1 MGGAR
6 EAKGGWSRLIRVPLH
21 QLLLGP
27 LAVRRV
33 GIPVALAGGG
43 SVLIFAELC
52 ALLSDLDGIR
62 MTMDWMG
69 TSAHKPCMK
78 CSKTW
83 MKGFPCLPGHVDISC
98 SDQSKFTP
106 MTDEVLHGTIDFLL
120 GAAVRFENG
129 EMTQAKFTELQ
140 QGFGFRPNPLGL
152 LADEALRRVIN
163 FSKLVRTDWV
173 HNELQSGVF
182 QADVQGF
189 TQACATVGLTFNV
202 WEQILKSDWCFPR
215 ARECKASNL
224 HSLFNRWGLEH
235 SEEKHKFKCKASDL
249 LGLFAVMRHVCEVR
263 FAGTHDLEIKS

>member
-33 GIPVALAGGG
+33 GISVALAGGG

-69 TSAHKPCMK
+69 ANAHKPCMK

-106 MTDEVLHGTIDFLL
+106 MTEEVLHGTIDFLL

-129 EMTQAKFTELQ
+129 EMTKARFKELQ
-140 QGFGFRPNPLGL
+140 QGLGFRPNPICAACGKRCLRCCCRGL
-152 LADEALRRVIN
+152 L
-163 FSKLVRTDWV
+163 
-173 HNELQSGVF
+173 
-182 QADVQGF
+182 
-189 TQACATVGLTFNV
+189 
-202 WEQILKSDWCFPR
+202 
-215 ARECKASNL
+215 
-224 HSLFNRWGLEH
+224 
-235 SEEKHKFKCKASDL
+235 
-249 LGLFAVMRHVCEVR
+249 
-263 FAGTHDLEIKS
+263 